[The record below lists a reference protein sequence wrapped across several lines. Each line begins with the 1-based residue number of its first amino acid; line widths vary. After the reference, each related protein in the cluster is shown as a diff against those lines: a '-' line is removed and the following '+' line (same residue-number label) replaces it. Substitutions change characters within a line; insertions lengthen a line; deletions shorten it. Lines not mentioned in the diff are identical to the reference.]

1 MVSQVIPSKSNIEY
15 VIFDMDGL
23 LVSLKQLCS
32 SIMHTNGATKL
43 DRDSEK
49 IVAEVT
55 DTILGRYGHS
65 LTWEIK
71 AGAMGKPL
79 PAASEWILSHFPD
92 IREQLSVEEFIQEGA
107 RMKAKLFRE
116 VEPMRGAAALV
127 KGLYE
132 AGIPIAL
139 ATGSSMQNFIYKTT
153 HLPHIFGHFPASCII
168 TADSPGIKG
177 GKPNPDIFLAAAH
190 SLGRDVGTSDEC
202 SELQKEERR
211 KGLVFEDS
219 VPGVLAG
226 VAAGMNVIWVP
237 HPEVRALNPEE
248 TYGAREVLAHLEEW
262 DPTKW
267 DLPLL
272 PGFGYDLPVK
282 I

>member
-1 MVSQVIPSKSNIEY
+1 MISQVNLPANIEY

-23 LVSLKQLCS
+23 L
-32 SIMHTNGATKL
+32 I
-43 DRDSEK
+43 DSEK

-79 PAASEWILSHFPD
+79 PIASEWILSHFPD
-92 IREQLSVEEFIQEGA
+92 IREQLSIEEFIEEGS

-127 KGLYE
+127 KGLSE
-132 AGIPIAL
+132 AGVPIAL

-153 HLPHIFGHFPASCII
+153 HLPHIFSHFPPSCII
-168 TADSPGIKG
+168 TADSPGIKR
-177 GKPNPDIFLAAAH
+177 GKPDPDIFLVAAR

-202 SELQKEERR
+202 SEIQKEERS

-237 HPEVRALNPEE
+237 HAEVKALNPQE
-248 TYGAREVLAHLEEW
+248 TYGAREILTHLEEW
-262 DPTKW
+262 APTKW
-267 DLPLL
+267 NLPSLSGFGNDLPLI
-272 PGFGYDLPVK
+272 V
-282 I
+282 